1 MDKIR
6 VVVVDDHP
14 MLRGGVISL
23 VAKQPDMDVVG
34 EASSGREALELVE
47 QVQPDVVIMDINLE
61 GAIDTRTTELIRNNW
76 PKVRVVAFSMHNE
89 VQVIRRMLK
98 AGATAY
104 LTKSAAHDELI
115 GAIHSVMRGEVFY
128 DREVLAV
135 MTDTLT
141 GVNGN
146 EADHEV
152 SLSAREQEVLY
163 FVSKEYTNQEIA
175 ERMDIS
181 LRTVETH
188 KRNLIKKLRVKNVV
202 GLVRYAMENSHL
214 PEYDE

>member
-1 MDKIR
+1 MENLR
-6 VVVVDDHP
+6 VMVVDDHP
-14 MLRGGVISL
+14 MLRGGIISL

-34 EASSGREALELVE
+34 EASNGSEALKLVE
-47 QVQPDVVIMDINLE
+47 ALQPDVVIMDINLD
-61 GAIDTRTTELIRNNW
+61 GVIDIRTTETIRSNW
-76 PKVRVVAFSMHNE
+76 PQVRVVAFSMHNE

-104 LTKSAAHDELI
+104 LTKSVAHDELI
-115 GAIHSVMRGEVFY
+115 DAIHAVMRDEVYY

-135 MTDTLT
+135 MTESLT
-141 GVNGN
+141 NGN
-146 EADHEV
+146 GSDGEAEV
-152 SLSAREQEVLY
+152 SLSAREQEVLF
-163 FVSKEYTNQEIA
+163 FVSKEFTNQEIA

-202 GLVRYAMENSHL
+202 GLVRYAMENRYL
-214 PEYDE
+214 LDYDE